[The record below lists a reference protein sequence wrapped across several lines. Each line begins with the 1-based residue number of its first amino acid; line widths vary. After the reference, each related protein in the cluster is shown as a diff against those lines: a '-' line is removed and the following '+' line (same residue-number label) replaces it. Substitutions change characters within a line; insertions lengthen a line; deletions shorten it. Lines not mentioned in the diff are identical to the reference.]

1 MTEAEKLEEALKESA
16 ELLEGVQEI
25 EEPTLVEQTPAALP
39 KSIGEA
45 MIRLT
50 QRTTSAKFTKSQYN
64 KFTKKYY
71 ADINDILL
79 TLRPILR
86 DLNMRLA
93 QNITAPR
100 PDEIPANLANTGYNF
115 IKCVTEFSA
124 LLDNGQVETVKY
136 ESFAMAVELVGKIA
150 QEQGGAQ
157 TYLKRYHL
165 VGLLGLPLEADND
178 GEPMTNG
185 TPANSTINAQ
195 QLRALKGA
203 IAETAQRTH
212 RPIVE
217 IERDIT
223 QRGQVSSIEK
233 LSAELFESAMAY
245 IKGMS

>member
-124 LLDNGQVETVKY
+124 LLDNGQVETVEY

-185 TPANSTINAQ
+185 TINAQ
-195 QLRALKGA
+195 QLRDLKGA
-203 IAETAQRTH
+203 MTEAAQRTH

-217 IERDIT
+217 IERDVT

>member
-124 LLDNGQVETVKY
+124 LLDNGQVETVEY

-185 TPANSTINAQ
+185 TINAQ
-195 QLRALKGA
+195 QLRELKGA
-203 IAETAQRTH
+203 MTEAAQRTH

-217 IERDIT
+217 IEQAVT
-223 QRGQVSSIEK
+223 QAGGVASVEK
-233 LSAELFESAMAY
+233 LPAQMFNDALAY
-245 IKGMS
+245 IQRM